1 MIGVNKDVINGRLQD
16 GVFHIR
22 CADEHAMQIAS
33 LVWGILALLGVLA
46 ALTPLFG
53 ALNWLLIPFA
63 VVGAVVSAIVTGMA
77 PEGRSGKSSAGLL
90 CCGVAA
96 ILGLLRL
103 IAGLGVL

>member
-1 MIGVNKDVINGRLQD
+1 MGGLQD
-16 GVFHIR
+16 GVINSGF
-22 CADEHAMQIAS
+22 ADEHAMQIVS

-46 ALTPLFG
+46 ALTPFFG

-77 PEGRSGKSSAGLL
+77 PEGRSGKSIAGLI

>member
-1 MIGVNKDVINGRLQD
+1 MGGLQD
-16 GVFHIR
+16 GVINSGF
-22 CADEHAMQIAS
+22 ADEHAMQIVS

-46 ALTPLFG
+46 ALTPFFG

-63 VVGAVVSAIVTGMA
+63 VVGAVVSAIVTA
-77 PEGRSGKSSAGLL
+77 PEGRSGKSIAGLI